1 MSEVQRWVQEG
12 KDDGGMTRE
21 FIESVFSKIPK
32 HVRVAV
38 FGEYNTGCGGAEI
51 CVSLGWR
58 KGFPKNKFEKPFLY
72 EKWEPIAYDNELDRN
87 FESIVAEAERMSLQT
102 DEEIRQMQKG

>member
-1 MSEVQRWVQEG
+1 
-12 KDDGGMTRE
+12 MTRE

-58 KGFPKNKFEKPFLY
+58 KGVPKNKFEKPFLY
-72 EKWEPIAYDNELDRN
+72 EKWEPIAFDNELAKDWKD
-87 FESIVAEAERMSLQT
+87 IVAEAERLSLQA

>member
-1 MSEVQRWVQEG
+1 
-12 KDDGGMTRE
+12 MTRE
-21 FIESVFSKIPK
+21 FIEMVFSKIPK

-58 KGFPKNKFEKPFLY
+58 KSFPKNKFEKPFLY
-72 EKWEPIAYDNELDRN
+72 EKWEPIAYDNELVKGWEDIVSEADRL
-87 FESIVAEAERMSLQT
+87 SLQA
-102 DEEIRQMQKG
+102 DDEIRQMQKG

>member
-1 MSEVQRWVQEG
+1 
-12 KDDGGMTRE
+12 MTRE

-72 EKWEPIAYDNELDRN
+72 EKWEPIAFNNELAKDWKD
-87 FESIVAEAERMSLQT
+87 IVAEAERLSLQT
-102 DEEIRQMQKG
+102 DEEIRQIQKG